1 MSHEEDGGPGI
12 LSNGDLTQKLRKMRH
27 RTNTIATETTASG
40 RGNENAMVEASY
52 VNAASGG
59 RDKMLK

>member
-12 LSNGDLTQKLRKMRH
+12 LSNGDLTKKLRKMRH
-27 RTNTIATETTASG
+27 RTNTTGRETTTRG
-40 RGNENAMVEASY
+40 RGNENTMVEASY

-59 RDKMLK
+59 RDEMLK